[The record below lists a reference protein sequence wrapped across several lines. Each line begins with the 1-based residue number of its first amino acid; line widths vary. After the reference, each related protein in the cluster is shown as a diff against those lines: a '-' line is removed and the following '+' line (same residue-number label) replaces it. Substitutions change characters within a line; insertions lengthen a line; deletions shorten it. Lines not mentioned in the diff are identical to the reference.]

1 MLLCSC
7 SLIAGL
13 TGAQQALPPAS
24 EVPGDELLQEITIR
38 TPEARYVS
46 PTRRDRIGRI
56 WAPVLI
62 NDHGPFKLVLDT
74 GALNSAVMRSVA
86 EKLGAELDR
95 EAPVQLIGVTGTA
108 IVPTIRV
115 DSLVIGDLQ
124 LAGQQ
129 LPILLDVFGGADGVL
144 GTDGLVD
151 MRVHI
156 DFRGDTISVARSR
169 DQPAPEGFVT
179 VPLEITPQRLPIM
192 DAIMGGV
199 QVRAI
204 ITTGGQSSIG
214 NIALRDAL
222 LKRRLPQVPAISTIT
237 GATADVQL
245 GEDYP
250 APPLEIGSLAI
261 RNVRVTFGDMEIFK
275 YWDLADQPA
284 LLVGMDT
291 LGQFDT
297 LILDYRQSQL
307 QYRLPPSR
315 IR

>member
-1 MLLCSC
+1 M
-7 SLIAGL
+7 IAGL
-13 TGAQQALPPAS
+13 TGAQETSPPAPS
-24 EVPGDELLQEITIR
+24 APGDEPLQEIIIR

-62 NDHGPFKLVLDT
+62 NDRGPFKLVLDT
-74 GALNSAVMRSVA
+74 GALSSAVIRSVA
-86 EKLGAELDR
+86 EQLGADLDQ

-115 DSLVIGDLQ
+115 DSLAIGDLQ
-124 LAGQQ
+124 LTGQQ
-129 LPILLDVFGGADGVL
+129 LPILISAFGGADGVL
-144 GTDGLVD
+144 GTDGLID

-156 DFRGDTISVARSR
+156 DFRADTISVTRSR
-169 DQPAPEGFVT
+169 DQQAPDGFVT
-179 VPLEITPQRLPIM
+179 VPLEITPQRLPIV

-199 QVRAI
+199 PVKAI

-222 LKRRLPQVPAISTIT
+222 LKRRLPQAPAVSAIT

-250 APPLEIGSLAI
+250 APPIEFGSLSV
-261 RNVRVTFGDMEIFK
+261 RNVRVTFGDMQIFK
-275 YWDLADQPA
+275 YWGLEDEPA
-284 LLVGMDT
+284 IMVGMDT

-307 QYRLPPSR
+307 QYRLPSSR